1 MLFGRDSISIDE
13 DILRNSA
20 EGIETV
26 VKYGEKIGIKA

>member
-1 MLFGRDSISIDE
+1 MLFGKDSIAVDE

-26 VKYGEKIGIKA
+26 VKYGEKIGKKA